1 MPYINV
7 KTTSQLDSKTAEN
20 IAAEITDRLSSIL
33 GKGKDTIM
41 VDLNT
46 ADNLFM
52 GGSRAQSGAVV
63 HIKLFGK
70 ASASAKQ
77 QANAFLCEVL
87 NNTLGIPESH
97 IYVIFSD
104 KAEWGY
110 KGSFIS

>member
-7 KTTSQLDSKTAEN
+7 KTTSTLDSQKAED
-20 IAAEITDRLSSIL
+20 IASEITDSLSSIL
-33 GKGKDTIM
+33 GKGRDTIM

-52 GGSRAQSGAVV
+52 GGSRVDMGAVV
-63 HIKLFGK
+63 HVKVFGK
-70 ASASAKQ
+70 ASPAAKK
-77 QANAFLCEVL
+77 QANTFLCEFL
-87 NNTLGIPESH
+87 NSTLGIPESH

>member
-7 KTTSQLDSKTAEN
+7 KTTSKIDSTNAED
-20 IAAEITDRLSSIL
+20 IASEITDSLSTIL
-33 GKGKDTIM
+33 GKGIDTIM

-52 GGSRAQSGAVV
+52 GGSRVESGAVV
-63 HIKLFGK
+63 HIKVFGNTSSSTK
-70 ASASAKQ
+70 KQ
-77 QANAFLCEVL
+77 VNTFLCEFL
-87 NNTLGIPESH
+87 NSNLGIPESH